1 MDVNT
6 QFSNTIS
13 NKHRFGLGVIFALVI
28 INLMALQ
35 LTIKQQK
42 NDNHLVNIA
51 GQQSMLS
58 QKITLYLTRLAQSS
72 DMQTRRQ
79 NLTILEAAITQ
90 FEQNH
95 NQLTQTLPLANKQT
109 FSDEIQR
116 LYFEDSPSLNSDI
129 IDFIF
134 WARRTVEFGFDATLD
149 EMPFSTIERLMTK
162 LNSGV
167 DTFEAAA
174 NNNLVKLEW
183 VVTVLTIAMIIAL
196 IAQLIYVFNPLQ
208 RLITTAIAQLSS
220 EKETARKLKEQA
232 EFASEAKTLF
242 MQNMSH
248 ELRTPLNGLFG
259 MLELAIEQEGVIA
272 KDTLIRNAKRSGNQL
287 LRIINEILDISAIE
301 NREHTVKN
309 SNFSITQIFDEC
321 LSPIAII
328 CDQKHIQLE
337 MDISEAIPE
346 NLYGAG
352 NKLRQI
358 INNLL
363 NNAVKYTDHG
373 TISFKAHCQLQQ
385 ENVLLSIEIADTGIG
400 MTKDQQ
406 SVIFSD
412 YSPEDLTKHYNRAG
426 LGLNIVSELTT
437 LMDGELKLHSEYGRG
452 SKFTII
458 VPFALAKAPSEQELE
473 IVNFNN
479 QYDLAHK
486 KVAVVDDLAT
496 SRKLILHQLVA
507 LNVMAEIFSSGEE
520 LLKCDINQ
528 FDLFIIDLNMPGMGG
543 EQVAEILKPKLSP
556 LKNQKLILI
565 SASEDNL
572 DAFQLKENLFDFHF
586 SKPLQESK
594 FFDTLITALSNDKLD
609 HTPSNFHI
617 LVAEDNDI
625 NAHVAEQYL
634 KSMGYKVSRVR
645 DGQQAID
652 LCSDPNN
659 QYDAILMDIN
669 MPKVD
674 GYEATKVLRE
684 KLRLTIPIIAL
695 TANAFEED
703 IKKSLAI
710 GMNKHLVKPFDKE
723 DLQLVLRSLLAENE
737 TTN

>member
-1 MDVNT
+1 M
-6 QFSNTIS
+6 
-13 NKHRFGLGVIFALVI
+13 
-28 INLMALQ
+28 
-35 LTIKQQK
+35 
-42 NDNHLVNIA
+42 
-51 GQQSMLS
+51 
-58 QKITLYLTRLAQSS
+58 
-72 DMQTRRQ
+72 
-79 NLTILEAAITQ
+79 
-90 FEQNH
+90 
-95 NQLTQTLPLANKQT
+95 
-109 FSDEIQR
+109 
-116 LYFEDSPSLNSDI
+116 NSDI

-458 VPFALAKAPSEQELE
+458 VPFALAKAPL
-473 IVNFNN
+473 
-479 QYDLAHK
+479 
-486 KVAVVDDLAT
+486 
-496 SRKLILHQLVA
+496 SRNSK
-507 LNVMAEIFSSGEE
+507 S
-520 LLKCDINQ
+520 
-528 FDLFIIDLNMPGMGG
+528 
-543 EQVAEILKPKLSP
+543 
-556 LKNQKLILI
+556 LI
-565 SASEDNL
+565 S
-572 DAFQLKENLFDFHF
+572 
-586 SKPLQESK
+586 
-594 FFDTLITALSNDKLD
+594 I
-609 HTPSNFHI
+609 
-617 LVAEDNDI
+617 I
-625 NAHVAEQYL
+625 NTT
-634 KSMGYKVSRVR
+634 S
-645 DGQQAID
+645 
-652 LCSDPNN
+652 P
-659 QYDAILMDIN
+659 
-669 MPKVD
+669 
-674 GYEATKVLRE
+674 
-684 KLRLTIPIIAL
+684 
-695 TANAFEED
+695 
-703 IKKSLAI
+703 IKKS
-710 GMNKHLVKPFDKE
+710 P
-723 DLQLVLRSLLAENE
+723 SLMI
-737 TTN
+737 